1 MHRSFPLFSALS
13 VVALVA
19 GACSGG
25 QSDLGPSATLGTAPT
40 TSASERVIDPSV
52 IPADPADIDEAYVQT
67 VVDALFEV
75 DAKATKIYVETKDV
89 TNKEALSYLDAI
101 FVGDEREQQLNA
113 WFQTLALRPDE
124 VLPGALIHDVRR
136 IIDVASDCVFLE
148 VERDFSH
155 TTTNDAPLSTIYLGL
170 TPKRAGDDPDDLNR
184 TAWMV
189 FTDGFNVD
197 GSEPENPCA
206 GR

>member
-1 MHRSFPLFSALS
+1 M
-13 VVALVA
+13 VALVA

-52 IPADPADIDEAYVQT
+52 IPADPADIDEAYVQA

-89 TNKEALSYLDAI
+89 TNKEAAAYLRSI
-101 FVGDEREQQLNA
+101 YVPEEFERQINL
-113 WFQTLALRPDE
+113 WFQDLALRSGE
-124 VLPGALIHDVRR
+124 LLPGVLGNEVRR
-136 IIDVASDCVFLE
+136 VLDAASDCVYVE
-148 VERDFSH
+148 VIRDYSS
-155 TTTNDAPLSTIYLGL
+155 TSRLAAPPRAAYLGL
-170 TPKRAGDDPDDLNR
+170 TPKLPDDDPSELNP
-184 TAWMV
+184 TAWML
-189 FTDGFNVD
+189 FMSGVD
-197 GSEPENPCA
+197 PEPGSPCE